1 MPSVKNPALV
11 ALMLEEAMPGCV
23 VEGVDYSRMEDNAN
37 SQMDKFVASIHQYA
51 DDADI
56 DVRKE

>member
-11 ALMLEEAMPGCV
+11 GLMLEEAIPGCI
-23 VEGVDYSRMEDNAN
+23 VEGVDYSSNVENTN

-51 DDADI
+51 DDAD
-56 DVRKE
+56 DQKV

>member
-11 ALMLEEAMPGCV
+11 ALMLEEAIPGCI
-23 VEGVDYSRMEDNAN
+23 VEGVDYSSNVENTN

-51 DDADI
+51 DDAD
-56 DVRKE
+56 DQKV